1 MENIVGI
8 TKARNNIK
16 EIIDSIMDN
25 NEKYI
30 VTRDT
35 NPEAVIISYSDYL
48 KYKETLEQLIKLK
61 NAATVKK
68 SNTRIR
74 EWLSEYGVKTDKIT
88 EEDIAKIVKELEID
102 KQ

>member
-1 MENIVGI
+1 MENIIGI

-16 EIIDSIMDN
+16 EIIDSIMDD

-48 KYKETLEQLIKLK
+48 KYIETSKQLIKLK
-61 NAATVKK
+61 NAATTKK

-74 EWLSEYGVKTDKIT
+74 EWLSEYGVKADKIT
-88 EEDIAKIVKELEID
+88 EEDIVKIVEELEID
-102 KQ
+102 K

>member
-16 EIIDSIMDN
+16 EIIDSIMDD

-74 EWLSEYGVKTDKIT
+74 EWLSEYGVKANKIT

-102 KQ
+102 K

>member
-1 MENIVGI
+1 MENIIGI

-16 EIIDSIMDN
+16 EIIDSIMDD
-25 NEKYI
+25 NEQYI

-48 KYKETLEQLIKLK
+48 KYKETLKQLIKLK
-61 NAATVKK
+61 NAATAKK

-74 EWLSEYGVKTDKIT
+74 EWLSEYGVEEDKIT
-88 EEDIAKIVKELEID
+88 EEDIAKLVKELEIE
-102 KQ
+102 K